1 MVTINHVSKLYNQ
14 TLALKDISTTIY
26 DGEFTAFAG
35 PSGSGKTTMLNLIG
49 CLDSVSSGQIII
61 DNQDISILSRKEKT
75 ILRKNKIGFIF
86 QNYNLIPVLSA
97 QENVELVLT
106 IFNKYTQEEISEK
119 ANKILIEV
127 GLDGL
132 QDRKPN
138 QLSGGQQQR
147 VSIARALIKNPAVIL
162 ADEPTANLDSKNG
175 VKIIELM
182 KEINA
187 RYGTTFIFST
197 HDQMVMDNCKRILK
211 IKDGSL
217 IEDIKK
223 D

>member
-49 CLDSVSSGQIII
+49 CLDSISSGQILI

-119 ANKILIEV
+119 ANQILIEV

-182 KEINA
+182 KEINVKH
-187 RYGTTFIFST
+187 GTTFIFST
-197 HDQMVMDNCKRILK
+197 HDQIVMDNCKRILK

-217 IEDIKK
+217 IDDIKK

>member
-49 CLDSVSSGQIII
+49 CLDSISSGQILI

-119 ANKILIEV
+119 ANQILIEV

-182 KEINA
+182 KEINVKH
-187 RYGTTFIFST
+187 GTTFIFST
-197 HDQMVMDNCKRILK
+197 HDQMVMNNCKRILK

-217 IEDIKK
+217 IDDIKK